1 MLTVQSWGGFGHE
14 GAQFKEKRGE
24 KSSPVLRTKS
34 VIQCL
39 HMHQHLM
46 IMASLRRTHALHSI
60 LLHVNSH
67 KKKITNQLAK
77 NTSPPMKHMHSATH
91 KKMAFS
97 NSLKVQQK
105 QIEILCTQIAT
116 HQSGVPEEQRAL
128 HTDALLRSPLAAEV
142 LHHRHANPKRRQ
154 VSSHYVQ
161 LYNPQ
166 LV

>member
-1 MLTVQSWGGFGHE
+1 MKGPSLKRRGGKKALRFWEQSLLYSAFTCTNILWSWPAWDAHMRFTRFCCMWTVT
-14 GAQFKEKRGE
+14 R
-24 KSSPVLRTKS
+24 
-34 VIQCL
+34 
-39 HMHQHLM
+39 
-46 IMASLRRTHALHSI
+46 
-60 LLHVNSH
+60 
-67 KKKITNQLAK
+67 KKITNQLAK